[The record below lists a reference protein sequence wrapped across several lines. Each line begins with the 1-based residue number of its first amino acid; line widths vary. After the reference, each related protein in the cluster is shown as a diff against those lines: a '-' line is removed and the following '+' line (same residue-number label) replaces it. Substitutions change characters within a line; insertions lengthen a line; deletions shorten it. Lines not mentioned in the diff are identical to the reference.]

1 MHNMTAERRL
11 AIHYALVRRRLM
23 GCAVAPSPR
32 RMEPVERIW
41 PVMFGPPS
49 PPAQHWR
56 RIIWEVE
63 IKYGLPHG
71 LLVGGSKLTYIIN
84 ARFESMRRIHDE
96 VTVNGHAPSLDWIG
110 SKFGG
115 RDHSCVIGAL
125 RPGWRRK

>member
-1 MHNMTAERRL
+1 MTVERRL

-84 ARFESMRRIHDE
+84 ARFEAMRRIHDE

-110 SKFGG
+110 EKFGG
-115 RDHSCVIGAL
+115 RDHSCIIGAL